1 MTRDHIGF
9 SLFLVFLLIAPK
21 IPIHI
26 AGGSE
31 RSSISLGFVGF
42 IIWFLL
48 CPNYL
53 LRFPKNKLPLPLIIL
68 VFFAFY
74 VFLVSLMSAN
84 LISLIYSVQFLF
96 YIVACSLFFKKYFLK
111 AKSCDSIEVALR
123 IFFVVM
129 LIYALGV
136 LISVF
141 TGPIYPWQT
150 IYTLRPWGGMW
161 IRQGVGF
168 SEAQNMAAE
177 ILLIFAVAAIYLYQG
192 NSIKKTI
199 LIILS
204 LAALFSTLCRSP
216 IIAFLVAIV
225 ALLVLDFGYYL
236 LLASKIKKWA
246 LVDTSYLLIGIL
258 IFTIIGFSA
267 LIVNEQLFSAIFSGF
282 NLGRDGLVKAD
293 LAKRITIWIGGLLN
307 WSSLNSVTA
316 IIFGRGFRSSM
327 GIVSETGAWATS
339 HNLFITILAEFGIIG
354 LLIFILFFITS
365 LLEFCSVLIKK
376 NNDVANSAARFGF
389 VSVFA
394 IMIHN
399 LAGEFLYSPVLIS
412 MIILVVMLSY
422 NMISERENKT

>member
-1 MTRDHIGF
+1 MIRDHIGF
-9 SLFLVFLLIAPK
+9 SSFLVFLLIAPK

-53 LRFPKNKLPLPLIIL
+53 LRFPKKKLPLPLIIL

-74 VFLVSLMSAN
+74 AFLVSFMSTN

-96 YIVACSLFFKKYFLK
+96 YTVACSVFFKKYFLK
-111 AKSCDSIEVALR
+111 AKSCDSIGITLR
-123 IFFVVM
+123 IFFVIMV
-129 LIYALGV
+129 IYALGV
-136 LISVF
+136 LVSVL

-177 ILLIFAVAAIYLYQG
+177 ILLIFAAAAIYLYHG
-192 NSIKKTI
+192 DSIKKTI

-216 IIAFLVAIV
+216 IIAFLVAIA
-225 ALLVLDFGYYL
+225 ALLVLDFGCYL
-236 LLASKIKKWA
+236 LLSFKIKKRA

-258 IFTIIGFSA
+258 IFAIIAFST

-282 NLGRDGLVKAD
+282 NLGRGGSARAD
-293 LAKRITIWIGGLLN
+293 LAKRVAIWTNSLVN

-354 LLIFILFFITS
+354 LLIFISFFITS
-365 LLEFCSVLIKK
+365 LLEFFSVLIKR
-376 NNDVANSAARFGF
+376 NNVVANSAARFGF
-389 VSVFA
+389 LSVFA

-422 NMISERENKT
+422 SMISERETRT